1 MDKNIQS
8 LNIRHFKLVNGDEIV
23 ALVSVK
29 NDNNWI
35 LERPLVVSSNILGS
49 YQFAPWFPF
58 SDAKVFKILKNHI
71 IQHVPIS
78 DNAKESYVKLALTAQ
93 QSVPEKQ
100 RSEQEI
106 LDEYEKQLIE
116 KYSEEGV
123 DIEPDVPE
131 TIH

>member
-1 MDKNIQS
+1 MESIQS

-49 YQFAPWFPF
+49 YQFSPWFPF
-58 SDAKVFKILKNHI
+58 SDAKVFKILKGHV

-78 DNAKESYVKLALTAQ
+78 DKAKESYVKLALSAQ

-106 LDEYEKQLIE
+106 LEEYEQQLIE
-116 KYSEEGV
+116 KYSDDGV

>member
-1 MDKNIQS
+1 MDTNIQS

-29 NDNNWI
+29 NDSNWI
-35 LERPLVVSSNILGS
+35 LERPLIVSSNILGS

-71 IQHVPIS
+71 IQHVSIS
-78 DNAKESYVKLALTAQ
+78 DSAKESYVKLALTAK

-106 LDEYEKQLIE
+106 LEEYEQQLIE
-116 KYSEEGV
+116 KYSDDGT
-123 DIEPDVPE
+123 DIEPDVPK